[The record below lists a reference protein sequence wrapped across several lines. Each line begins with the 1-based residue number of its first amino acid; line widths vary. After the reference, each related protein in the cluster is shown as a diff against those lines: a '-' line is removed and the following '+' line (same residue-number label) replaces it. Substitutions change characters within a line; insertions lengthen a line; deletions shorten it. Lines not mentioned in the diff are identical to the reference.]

1 MSSLIPAKSGD
12 LLGQRSFALFLLSR
26 SFSRFSSQIAA
37 VAIGWQVYDLT
48 GSAFDLGMVGLVQFL
63 PTALLIFVA
72 GHAADR
78 YQRKRVVQLCQ
89 LAQAFT
95 ALYLAWG
102 ADAGWLTVP
111 RIFIATAV
119 LGTATAFESPATAAL
134 VFVAGHAADR
144 YARTRVV
151 QVCLLVEALTALFLA
166 WGAYQGSLTVLQIF
180 LAMAVLGTAGA
191 FESPAIAA
199 LLPLVAPQGSLQRAT
214 AISSGAAQIATIAG
228 PALGGLAYAFA
239 PGVPYGIIVLFW
251 LMGALLTGAIQL
263 SQPAQVRDAAAPA
276 DLLAGVRYV
285 RNNSAILGTISL
297 DLFAVLLGGATALLP
312 IYARDI
318 LRTGPLGLGL
328 LRAAPAVGALL
339 MTAILARHTIRRRIG
354 LRMFQAVIIFGAA
367 TVVFALSH
375 LMWLSLLALAVLGA
389 ADTVSVVIRFS
400 LVQLSTPDDMRGRVG
415 AVNFLFI
422 NASNQ
427 LGQFESG
434 VTAALMGAMP
444 AAVLGG
450 IGTIAIAL
458 LWMKLFPTLRDVE
471 RL

>member
-1 MSSLIPAKSGD
+1 MSSLMQAGSSA
-12 LLGQRSFALFLLSR
+12 LLKNPSFLFFVVSR
-26 SFSRFSSQIAA
+26 SFSRFSGQIAA
-37 VAIGWQVYDLT
+37 VAVGWQIYDLT
-48 GSAFDLGMVGLVQFL
+48 GSAFDLGMIGLVQFL
-63 PTALLIFVA
+63 PTAV
-72 GHAADR
+72 
-78 YQRKRVVQLCQ
+78 
-89 LAQAFT
+89 
-95 ALYLAWG
+95 
-102 ADAGWLTVP
+102 
-111 RIFIATAV
+111 
-119 LGTATAFESPATAAL
+119 L

-151 QVCLLVEALTALFLA
+151 QLCLLVEALTALFLA
-166 WGAYQGSLTVLQIF
+166 WGAYEGSLTVLQIF

-214 AISSGAAQIATIAG
+214 AISSGVGQLATITG
-228 PALGGLAYAFA
+228 PALGGLAYAVA
-239 PGVPYGIIVLFW
+239 PALPYGIMVLFCVSGVL
-251 LMGALLTGAIQL
+251 LMGGIRLT
-263 SQPAQVRDAAAPA
+263 QPAVVRDAASPA
-276 DLLAGVRYV
+276 DLFAGVRFV
-285 RNNSAILGTISL
+285 RNNPAILGTISL

-339 MTAILARHTIRRRIG
+339 MTAVLARHAIRRRVG
-354 LRMFQAVIIFGAA
+354 LRMFQAVIVFGVA
-367 TVVFALSH
+367 TVVFAISQM
-375 LMWLSLLALAVLGA
+375 MWLSLLALVIMGA

-400 LVQLSTPDDMRGRVG
+400 LVQLATPDAMRGRVG

-434 VTAALMGAMP
+434 VTAALFGAMP

-450 IGTIAIAL
+450 VGTVAIAL
-458 LWMKLFPTLRDVE
+458 LWMKLFPTLLDVE
-471 RL
+471 RLE